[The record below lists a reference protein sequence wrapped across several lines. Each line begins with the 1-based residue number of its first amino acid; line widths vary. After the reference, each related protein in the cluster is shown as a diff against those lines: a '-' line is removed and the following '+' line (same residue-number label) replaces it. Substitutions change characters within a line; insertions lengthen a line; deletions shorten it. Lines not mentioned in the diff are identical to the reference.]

1 MIYKYNTY
9 KFLSYVGYRKKQSK
23 ISGKSREKIGR
34 KYNKAKTYKKS
45 VWIKITTSSNDAFQS
60 CYDLFQVNR
69 LMQT

>member
-1 MIYKYNTY
+1 MRI
-9 KFLSYVGYRKKQSK
+9 SYVLSSSYLFESYIYYE

-45 VWIKITTSSNDAFQS
+45 VWIKITTFSNDAFQS

-69 LMQT
+69 LVQT